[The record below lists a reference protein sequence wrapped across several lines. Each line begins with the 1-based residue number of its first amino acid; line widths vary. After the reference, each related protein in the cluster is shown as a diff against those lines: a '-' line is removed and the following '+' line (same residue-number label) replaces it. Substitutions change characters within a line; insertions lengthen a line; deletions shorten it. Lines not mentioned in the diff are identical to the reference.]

1 MTTLTSGQQ
10 TELEKPVTRIA
21 YFVKFEFQSATVYL
35 SSLQQTVTWGGHDWI
50 GLGGIGAITPVDQKL
65 GTASQSL
72 TFQLNMAAS
81 ELLAIGVGPVE
92 EYRGR
97 GATLYFCP
105 LDEAFKLVDTP
116 VVCWRGTMDTM
127 VSSIEG
133 ARGDAAGKIS
143 LKCETSA
150 YGLKRRSNLRMNAAQ
165 QKQRYPNDDGFNF
178 QTKLIANPGTW
189 LSIRFQY
196 Q

>member
-10 TELEKPVTRIA
+10 DELEKPVTRIA
-21 YFVKFEFQSATVYL
+21 YFVKFEFLTATVYL

-50 GLGGIGAITPVDQKL
+50 GLGGIGGITPVDQKT
-65 GTASQSL
+65 GTASQAL

-81 ELLAIGVGPVE
+81 DLLAVGVGAVE

-105 LDEAFKLVDTP
+105 LGEAFTLVDTP

-133 ARGDAAGKIS
+133 GREDAKGTIS

-165 QKQRYPNDDGFNF
+165 QKQRYPNDTGFDF
-178 QTKLIANPGTW
+178 QTALIANPGTW
-189 LSIRFQY
+189 ISVRFQRR
-196 Q
+196 